1 MTNRYEILLALNA
14 AGKEE
19 TNKDLVERLET
30 ALTTEG
36 AKIEQVQRLE
46 RREFA
51 YPHDKLK
58 GAYFVNFVITAEPPA
73 IAKIRTKLA
82 LDEEVVLQNYLR
94 KGTVKATGKARK
106 AAKKVIKKETAKAA

>member
-19 TNKDLVERLET
+19 TNKDLIDRLEK
-30 ALTTEG
+30 AVSSEG

-58 GAYFVNFVITAEPPA
+58 GAYFVNFVLTAEPSA
-73 IAKIRTKLA
+73 ISKIRSKLT

-94 KGTVKATGKARK
+94 KGAIKATGKARK
-106 AAKKVIKKETAKAA
+106 AAKKTKKTA

>member
-1 MTNRYEILLALNA
+1 MKNRYEILLALNS

-19 TNKDLVERLET
+19 TNKDLIERLEK
-30 ALTTEG
+30 ALAAEG
-36 AKIEQVQRLE
+36 AQVEQVQRLE

-58 GAYFVNFVITAEPPA
+58 SAYFVNYIVSAEPSA
-73 IAKIRTKLA
+73 NAKIRTKLT

-94 KGTVKATGKARK
+94 KGVAKPSGKARK
-106 AAKKVIKKETAKAA
+106 AARKKA

>member
-1 MTNRYEILLALNA
+1 MKNRYEILLALNS

-19 TNKDLVERLET
+19 TNKDLIERLEK
-30 ALTTEG
+30 ALAAEG
-36 AKIEQVQRLE
+36 AKVEQVQRLE

-58 GAYFVNFVITAEPPA
+58 SAYFVNYIVQAEPA
-73 IAKIRTKLA
+73 SIAKIRSKLT

-94 KGTVKATGKARK
+94 KGIAKPAGKARK
-106 AAKKVIKKETAKAA
+106 AARKSAKSK

>member
-1 MTNRYEILLALNA
+1 MKNRYEILLALNS

-19 TNKDLVERLET
+19 TNKDLIERLEK
-30 ALTTEG
+30 ALAAEG
-36 AKIEQVQRLE
+36 AQVEQVQRLE

-58 GAYFVNFVITAEPPA
+58 SAYFVNYIVSAEPSA
-73 IAKIRTKLA
+73 IAKIRTKLT

-94 KGTVKATGKARK
+94 KGVAKPSGKARK
-106 AAKKVIKKETAKAA
+106 AARKKA

>member
-19 TNKDLVERLET
+19 TNKDLIERLEK
-30 ALTTEG
+30 AVSSEG
-36 AKIEQVQRLE
+36 AQIEQVQRLE

-58 GAYFVNFVITAEPPA
+58 GAYFVNFVLTAEPSA
-73 IAKIRTKLA
+73 ISKIRTKLT

-94 KGTVKATGKARK
+94 KGTLKATGKARK
-106 AAKKVIKKETAKAA
+106 AAKKIAKTA

>member
-19 TNKDLVERLET
+19 TNKDLIERLEK
-30 ALTTEG
+30 AVSSEG
-36 AKIEQVQRLE
+36 AQIEQVQRLE

-58 GAYFVNFVITAEPPA
+58 GAYFVNFVLTAEPSA
-73 IAKIRTKLA
+73 ISKIRTKLT

-94 KGTVKATGKARK
+94 KGTLKANGKARK
-106 AAKKVIKKETAKAA
+106 AAKKIAKTA

>member
-1 MTNRYEILLALNA
+1 MKNRYEILLALNA

-19 TNKDLVERLET
+19 TNKDLIERLEK
-30 ALTTEG
+30 AFAAEG
-36 AKIEQVQRLE
+36 AEVEQVQRLE

-58 GAYFVNFVITAEPPA
+58 SAYFVNYIVTAEA
-73 IAKIRTKLA
+73 SSIAKIRTKLT

-94 KGTVKATGKARK
+94 KGAAKPAGKARK
-106 AAKKVIKKETAKAA
+106 AARKTAKAK

>member
-19 TNKDLVERLET
+19 TNKDLIERLEKT
-30 ALTTEG
+30 LAAEG
-36 AKIEQVQRLE
+36 AQVEQVQRLE

-58 GAYFVNFVITAEPPA
+58 GAYFVNFVVTAAPDA
-73 IAKIRTKLA
+73 VSKIRTKLT
-82 LDEEVVLQNYLR
+82 LDDEVVLQNYLR
-94 KGTVKATGKARK
+94 KGVVKPSGKARK
-106 AAKKVIKKETAKAA
+106 AAKKTAKA

>member
-1 MTNRYEILLALNA
+1 MKNRYEILLALNA

-19 TNKDLVERLET
+19 TNKDLIERLEKT
-30 ALTTEG
+30 LAAEG
-36 AKIEQVQRLE
+36 AQVEQVQRLE

-58 GAYFVNFVITAEPPA
+58 SAYFVNYIVAAEPSA
-73 IAKIRTKLA
+73 ITKIRSKFS

-94 KGTVKATGKARK
+94 KGTVKPAGKARK
-106 AAKKVIKKETAKAA
+106 VAKKTAKAA

>member
-19 TNKDLVERLET
+19 TNKDLIERLEK
-30 ALTTEG
+30 ALASEG
-36 AKIEQVQRLE
+36 AQIEQVQRLE

-58 GAYFVNFVITAEPPA
+58 GAYFVNFVVTAAPSA
-73 IAKIRTKLA
+73 VTKIRTKLT

-94 KGTVKATGKARK
+94 KGAVKPAGKARK
-106 AAKKVIKKETAKAA
+106 AAKKTAAVA

>member
-19 TNKDLVERLET
+19 SNKDLVERLEKT
-30 ALTTEG
+30 LAAEG
-36 AKIEQVQRLE
+36 AQVEQVQRLE
-46 RREFA
+46 RREFS

-58 GAYFVNFVITAEPPA
+58 GAYFVNFVVTAEPSA
-73 IAKIRTKLA
+73 IARIRTKLS

-94 KGTVKATGKARK
+94 KKVAKVAGKARK
-106 AAKKVIKKETAKAA
+106 AAKKTAQVA

>member
-19 TNKDLVERLET
+19 TNKDLIERLEKT
-30 ALTTEG
+30 LDAEG
-36 AKIEQVQRLE
+36 AQVEQVQRLE

-58 GAYFVNFVITAEPPA
+58 GAYFVNFVVTAAPDA
-73 IAKIRTKLA
+73 VSKIRTKLT
-82 LDEEVVLQNYLR
+82 LDDEVVLQNYLR
-94 KGTVKATGKARK
+94 KGVVKPSGKARK
-106 AAKKVIKKETAKAA
+106 AAKKTAKV

>member
-1 MTNRYEILLALNA
+1 MTNRYEILLALNS

-19 TNKDLVERLET
+19 TNKDLIERLEK
-30 ALTTEG
+30 AILAEG
-36 AKIEQVQRLE
+36 AQIEQVQRLE

-58 GAYFVNFVITAEPPA
+58 SAYFVNLVVTAA
-73 IAKIRTKLA
+73 SGSIDKIRTKLT

-94 KGTVKATGKARK
+94 KGAVKPSGKARK
-106 AAKKVIKKETAKAA
+106 AAKKSVAA

>member
-1 MTNRYEILLALNA
+1 MKNRYEILLALNV

-19 TNKDLVERLET
+19 TNKDLVERLEKLL
-30 ALTTEG
+30 ASEG
-36 AKIEQVQRLE
+36 VEVEQVQRLE

-58 GAYFVNFVITAEPPA
+58 SAYFVNYVVNAPAAA
-73 IAKIRTKLA
+73 IAKIRTKLT

-94 KGTVKATGKARK
+94 KGAAKPAGKARK
-106 AAKKVIKKETAKAA
+106 AAKKTAKAK

>member
-1 MTNRYEILLALNA
+1 MKNRYEILLALNS

-19 TNKDLVERLET
+19 TNKDLIERLEKT
-30 ALTTEG
+30 LAAEG
-36 AKIEQVQRLE
+36 AQVEQVQRLE

-58 GAYFVNFVITAEPPA
+58 SAYFVNYIVSAAPSAIT
-73 IAKIRTKLA
+73 KIRTKLT

-94 KGTVKATGKARK
+94 KGVAKPSGKARK
-106 AAKKVIKKETAKAA
+106 AARKKA

>member
-19 TNKDLVERLET
+19 TNKDLIERLEKT
-30 ALTTEG
+30 LATEG
-36 AKIEQVQRLE
+36 AQVEQVQRLE

-58 GAYFVNFVITAEPPA
+58 GAYFVNFVVTAAPDA
-73 IAKIRTKLA
+73 VSKIRTKLT
-82 LDEEVVLQNYLR
+82 LDDEVVLQNYLR
-94 KGTVKATGKARK
+94 KGSVKPAGKARK
-106 AAKKVIKKETAKAA
+106 AAKKTLKA

>member
-19 TNKDLVERLET
+19 THKDLIERLEKT
-30 ALTTEG
+30 LVAEG
-36 AKIEQVQRLE
+36 AKVEQVQRLE

-58 GAYFVNFVITAEPPA
+58 GAYFVNFIVTADATA
-73 IAKIRTKLA
+73 IAKIRTKLK
-82 LDEEVVLQNYLR
+82 LDDEVVLQNYLR
-94 KGTVKATGKARK
+94 KGAVKPAGKARK
-106 AAKKVIKKETAKAA
+106 AAKKTAVAA